1 MKKYL
6 GAAALTLAMGATALV
21 PAAATASPAAQAQR
35 GTTSLAEVLAAD
47 GVKFDHNWDDFDIT
61 EAAAYAVIEANPDSP
76 VALLADGKTRLTAF
90 IPTDRA
96 FRKLVKDLTGKKL
109 HSEKKVFK
117 TVAGLGLDTVETV
130 LLYHVVPGKKLNSKK
145 VVKADGAA
153 VPTAL
158 DGASVTVKVK
168 RNGSVKLKDLDP
180 NDGNAKVVVLDI
192 NKGNRQ
198 IAHAINRVLRPLDL

>member
-35 GTTSLAEVLAAD
+35 GTTSLAEVLGAD
-47 GVKFDHNWDDFDIT
+47 GVKFDHNWHDFDIT
-61 EAAAYAVIEANPDSP
+61 EAAVYAVLDAKPNSP
-76 VALLADGKTRLTAF
+76 VGLLADGKVKLTAF
-90 IPTDRA
+90 VPTDQA
-96 FRKLVKDLTGKKL
+96 FRKLVKDLTGNKL
-109 HSEKKVFK
+109 NSEKKVFAA
-117 TVAGLGLDTVETV
+117 VAGLGIDTVESV
-130 LLYHVVPGKKLNSKK
+130 LLYHVVPGKKLNAKR
-145 VVKADGAA
+145 VVRRDGKAVA
-153 VPTAL
+153 TAL

-168 RNGSVKLKDLDP
+168 GNGSVKLKDLDP
-180 NDGNAKVVVLDI
+180 DAGNAKVVGLNI